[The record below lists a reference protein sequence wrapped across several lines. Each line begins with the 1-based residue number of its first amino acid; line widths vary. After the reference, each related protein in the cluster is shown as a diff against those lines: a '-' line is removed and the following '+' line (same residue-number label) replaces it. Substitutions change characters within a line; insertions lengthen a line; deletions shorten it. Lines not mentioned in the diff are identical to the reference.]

1 MSERVTQAL
10 LDDRERILER
20 LMNLV
25 RQPSVSADPAFAEGM
40 AGARALLMRRLH
52 EAGLQAVQELEAPGG
67 HAAVY
72 AEWLGAPGR
81 PTLLIYGHYD
91 VQPPDPLAAWQSP
104 PFAPEIR
111 EGRLYGRGA
120 SDTKAT
126 VTIAIETIAAY
137 LAAGGCPVNV
147 KLFLEGEEEV
157 GSPSLRPLIAANHA
171 RLQADAVLSAD
182 GSRASVRLP
191 TISTG
196 TRGMAKMEMRLSTA
210 RKDLHSGRFGGA
222 ARNAL
227 HEMARLVASLHDD
240 EGRILVPGFLDDV
253 RPLSERDRADA
264 AELAADD
271 ADFYEGFGGS
281 PYGDPDFSLRERLT
295 LRPTIEVNGM
305 WGGYQGAGSKTVIP
319 CEAQAKVTMRLAPGQ
334 DPGRAAEAVKAHL
347 LARCPAGVTL
357 SFDKLYG
364 QSAAS
369 TLEDDHPLL
378 VAAEKVMGEIFGR
391 RPVRARGG
399 GTLPITSVFKET
411 LGIDTLRFAFGM
423 PDEDVHAPNEFFRLS
438 SLEEGLRAW
447 SMMLAELGQ
456 LRPEDFAPFR
466 QAAD

>member
-1 MSERVTQAL
+1 MTDRVTQSL
-10 LDDRERILER
+10 LDDKARILER
-20 LMNLV
+20 LMELV

-91 VQPPDPLAAWQSP
+91 VQPPDPLAAWHSP

-111 EGRLYGRGA
+111 DGRLYGRGA

-126 VTIAIETIAAY
+126 VTIAIEAIAAC
-137 LAAGGCPVNV
+137 LAAGVCPVNV

-157 GSPSLRPLIAANHA
+157 GSPSLRPLIAANRE

-210 RKDLHSGRFGGA
+210 RKDLHSGRYGGA

-281 PYGDPDFSLRERLT
+281 PYGDPDFTLRERLT
-295 LRPTIEVNGM
+295 LRPTIEVNGL

-319 CEAQAKVTMRLAPGQ
+319 CEAQAKITMRLAPGQ
-334 DPGRAAEAVKAHL
+334 DPARAAGAVKAHL
-347 LARCPAGVTL
+347 LARCPAGVSL
-357 SFDKLYG
+357 DFQALQG

-369 TLEDDHPLL
+369 TLEDEHPLL

-447 SMMLAELGQ
+447 SMMLAELGR
-456 LRPEDFAPFR
+456 LKSEDFAPFR
-466 QAAD
+466 RAVG